1 VKRLFFALFF
11 LSTAA
16 LAEDNRQFVQLP
28 PAAQEA
34 LRQEMLDNLLALNE
48 VLSLVGAGK
57 FNEAGDVAEKKL
69 GVSAMGKH
77 RSKPVDARPGPHMPE
92 AMHNIGIQGH
102 MAASEF
108 AVAAKSSEYD
118 RALTLLP
125 KLTQPCVACH
135 YSYRT
140 R

>member
-1 VKRLFFALFF
+1 VKNLVFALFF
-11 LSTAA
+11 VSTAA
-16 LAEDNRQFVQLP
+16 LAEDNRQLVQMP

-34 LRQEMLDNLLALNE
+34 LRQEMLENLLAINE
-48 VLSLVGAGK
+48 ILGLVGAGK
-57 FNEAGDVAEKKL
+57 FNEAGDVAEKRL

-92 AMHNIGIQGH
+92 AMHDIGIQGH

-108 AVAAKSSEYD
+108 AVAGKSSEYD
-118 RALTLLP
+118 RALALLP
-125 KLTQPCVACH
+125 KLTQSCVACH